1 MTTIFINNKLNSCKH
16 NPPGYDV
23 WVGGVL
29 HGDEESGAVKVG
41 KEETNVEFNISDKVL
56 CNGNLL
62 TFALL
67 GQQGVIKGPFNNG
80 DKVDVPMVVD
90 SSDEEDSF
98 HLEGTEFKPA
108 SASSTCQT

>member
-29 HGDEESGAVKVG
+29 HGDEESGAVKVN
-41 KEETNVEFNISDKVL
+41 KEETNVEFKISDKVL
-56 CNGNLL
+56 CGGNLL
-62 TFALL
+62 TFASL
-67 GQQGVIKGPFNNG
+67 GQQGVIKGPFTNG
-80 DKVDVPMVVD
+80 DKVDVPMAED
-90 SSDEEDSF
+90 SS
-98 HLEGTEFKPA
+98 HREGTEVKPA